1 MITFIRFEILSIEIF
16 ANIFRKDYQS
26 NQYQSFHIMDIEN
39 SEKKTIR
46 RKNENENENQ
56 IDRRF
61 SNEIVEMLKI
71 SWKRR
76 KSKHEKFHSNLF

>member
-46 RKNENENENQ
+46 RKNENENQ

-71 SWKRR
+71 TWK
-76 KSKHEKFHSNLF
+76 